1 MEGGQW
7 GRKEE
12 ASVILSTIRI
22 IFLKLNVL
30 KLHIVVRTNPGI
42 QDNGFQHFAV
52 EKS

>member
-1 MEGGQW
+1 MGEKRGGICDTFNN
-7 GRKEE
+7 KNN
-12 ASVILSTIRI
+12 
-22 IFLKLNVL
+22 FFFKLNVL